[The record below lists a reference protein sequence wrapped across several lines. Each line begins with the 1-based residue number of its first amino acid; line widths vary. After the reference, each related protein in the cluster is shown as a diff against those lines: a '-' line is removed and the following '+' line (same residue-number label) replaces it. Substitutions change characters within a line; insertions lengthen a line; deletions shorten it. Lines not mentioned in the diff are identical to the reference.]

1 MAAEL
6 DDEDGYPIVEGVF
19 VTPES
24 ESDNNNK
31 DDDDLE
37 GMDLASLS
45 RDLDHFH
52 ENEAVQVALAHNVD
66 LTAYS
71 RTTDAELQELE
82 DDVIAQHFAEAD
94 KVAGLA
100 VDMDKCGAMLEKMQD
115 MLQLFQK
122 NLSQVSAEM
131 RRLQNGCEDL
141 DTKLKNRRRVER
153 RLRKFIEHI
162 VVSPAMKHTIET
174 QPVKDAT
181 FAKALAVLNEKI
193 SFIRAGMDV
202 ALLGATER
210 VRGSTPSVNGKKGSE
225 KGRDDVSLRSARLSW
240 LGGVRP
246 ADTVSVQQIIPDLE
260 DLRRTAVGRI
270 QEFFVS
276 IFTDIR
282 QAEGEQGAQM
292 MLQNSLQKHTELLS
306 FLRSHAPTMVKVL
319 QESYTKTIE
328 RLFGNTFKT
337 YLQGLLK
344 AGQQADGKN
353 DLIVVDE
360 NARKGLFS
368 TKVDMSRMSNSF
380 VLGPRIKVLD
390 DLSGFMP
397 VTVEEAAAESLR
409 VEWTFRSFLKRLK
422 ETAILETEF
431 LVRFFGDAHTNE
443 MFQTM
448 FARVFNDC
456 RRVVADFVERNF
468 DMVGLLLVVM
478 LIARYS
484 EGRGA
489 AERYLRPFFAS
500 ILSLVNTRFD
510 AVVQA
515 SLENLKNANP
525 RRMGAVDLH
534 PHVASR
540 RFAEMVV
547 CVHTLKGLIVE
558 AYGQQHS
565 DLEIQLEF
573 IPHSLISCLSELTMR
588 FVELVKRLASQHSK
602 VRSKTVFLI
611 NNLDQV
617 LQSLKKEHV
626 EFPEIRTLRA
636 LHAQSCSQFVME
648 QLSVHFQHLH
658 TFIQQLREDAGL
670 PSAEGRAVD
679 LMSSVEAADC
689 AALSRK
695 NAGSIERVVTSFA
708 ATWKQALRDTDKEIV
723 QLFSNYRQGT
733 DVLKRILEEVLTSYT
748 VFSKA
753 TERHCAKVG

>member
-1 MAAEL
+1 MSVVGSAQQAKDRRSGEGQALSISRTTLHHSLLNSESKEVQEQEEQEDQKAKPTSGESPPPHTEAEKKKKKNAQEQQAGRRMAAEL

-292 MLQNSLQKHTELLS
+292 MLQNSLQKHT
-306 FLRSHAPTMVKVL
+306 
-319 QESYTKTIE
+319 
-328 RLFGNTFKT
+328 
-337 YLQGLLK
+337 
-344 AGQQADGKN
+344 
-353 DLIVVDE
+353 
-360 NARKGLFS
+360 
-368 TKVDMSRMSNSF
+368 
-380 VLGPRIKVLD
+380 
-390 DLSGFMP
+390 
-397 VTVEEAAAESLR
+397 
-409 VEWTFRSFLKRLK
+409 
-422 ETAILETEF
+422 
-431 LVRFFGDAHTNE
+431 VRFWG
-443 MFQTM
+443 
-448 FARVFNDC
+448 
-456 RRVVADFVERNF
+456 
-468 DMVGLLLVVM
+468 
-478 LIARYS
+478 
-484 EGRGA
+484 
-489 AERYLRPFFAS
+489 
-500 ILSLVNTRFD
+500 
-510 AVVQA
+510 
-515 SLENLKNANP
+515 
-525 RRMGAVDLH
+525 
-534 PHVASR
+534 
-540 RFAEMVV
+540 
-547 CVHTLKGLIVE
+547 
-558 AYGQQHS
+558 
-565 DLEIQLEF
+565 
-573 IPHSLISCLSELTMR
+573 
-588 FVELVKRLASQHSK
+588 
-602 VRSKTVFLI
+602 
-611 NNLDQV
+611 
-617 LQSLKKEHV
+617 
-626 EFPEIRTLRA
+626 
-636 LHAQSCSQFVME
+636 
-648 QLSVHFQHLH
+648 
-658 TFIQQLREDAGL
+658 
-670 PSAEGRAVD
+670 
-679 LMSSVEAADC
+679 
-689 AALSRK
+689 
-695 NAGSIERVVTSFA
+695 
-708 ATWKQALRDTDKEIV
+708 
-723 QLFSNYRQGT
+723 
-733 DVLKRILEEVLTSYT
+733 
-748 VFSKA
+748 
-753 TERHCAKVG
+753 